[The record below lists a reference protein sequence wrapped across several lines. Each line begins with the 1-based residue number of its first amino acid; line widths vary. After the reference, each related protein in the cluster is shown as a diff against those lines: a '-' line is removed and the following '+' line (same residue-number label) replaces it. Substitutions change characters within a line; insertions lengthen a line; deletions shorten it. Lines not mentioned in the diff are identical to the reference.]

1 MHDEICHDEIRVNF
15 FMLEDEKG
23 DVYLNFRR
31 FFVFLI

>member
-15 FMLEDEKG
+15 FMLKG

-31 FFVFLI
+31 FFVILI